1 MEQKI
6 QIFKKP
12 IFEFPGIA
20 KDDSFP
26 YLQPLKVVIKL
37 ETLVPLDAPLE
48 FKFTLTNGETDRPLK
63 EVKVQ
68 APNPKKQKFT
78 VELPWDMD
86 KTVGDALKPQAIIV
100 DVFYKNEACART
112 PIMVGV
118 YDPTGKYAIDEDD
131 DFDLEEYEDVSPE
144 ELEEM
149 EELED
154 EEEDEEEQDPVQEQK
169 DEKTD
174 EDKMTFESLAKVAMT
189 EEIAATLRKNVSARP
204 MEGFITKKVEQL
216 NE

>member
-20 KDDSFP
+20 NDDSLP

-37 ETLVPLDAPLE
+37 ETLVPLEAPLE

-63 EVKVQ
+63 ELKVQ

-78 VELPWDMD
+78 VELPWEMD
-86 KTVGDALKPQAIIV
+86 KTVGDALKSQAIIV
-100 DVFYKNEACART
+100 DVFYKKEACARM

-118 YDPTGKYAIDEDD
+118 YDPSEKYAIDDD
-131 DFDLEEYEDVSPE
+131 GDFDLEEYEDVNPE
-144 ELEEM
+144 EFEEFEEM
-149 EELED
+149 ED
-154 EEEDEEEQDPVQEQK
+154 EEEDEQEPEQEEKAD
-169 DEKTD
+169 
-174 EDKMTFESLAKVAMT
+174 
-189 EEIAATLRKNVSARP
+189 
-204 MEGFITKKVEQL
+204 
-216 NE
+216 